1 MTTAT
6 EPTTATQIIARDLH
20 KSYDA
25 GTVQA
30 LRGVSIEIAEG
41 EFLAIMGQSG
51 SGKSTLLHMLGTLDT
66 PDRGELLFE
75 GVDVRKIP
83 RLDRFR
89 AANIGFVFQMHF
101 LLPHLNLLDNVM
113 VPMEP
118 DNSISR
124 AEKRDRARLALESV
138 GLAHR
143 ITHTPTKVSGGERQR
158 AAIARA
164 IVNRPGILLADEPT
178 GNVDSETE
186 GLVLDLFDRFRDEL
200 GATLV
205 VVTHDAGVAR
215 RAGRVVMMRDGRLLD
230 TVPEGYGKH

>member
-1 MTTAT
+1 MTT
-6 EPTTATQIIARDLH
+6 TTATQIVARDLH
-20 KSYDA
+20 KSYDN
-25 GTVQA
+25 GTVKA

-51 SGKSTLLHMLGTLDT
+51 SGKSTLLHMLGTLDS
-66 PDRGELLFE
+66 PDQGELLFE
-75 GVDVRKIP
+75 GKPVGQIP
-83 RLDRFR
+83 HLDRFR

-101 LLPHLNLLDNVM
+101 LLPHLSLLDNVM

-118 DNSISR
+118 MGKLSR
-124 AEKRDRARLALESV
+124 AEKRERATAALESV
-138 GLAHR
+138 GLGHR

-186 GLVLDLFDRFRDEL
+186 GMVLDLFDRFRAEL

-215 RAGRVVMMRDGRLLD
+215 RAGRVLMMRDGKLLD
-230 TVPEGYGKH
+230 QVPEGYGKH